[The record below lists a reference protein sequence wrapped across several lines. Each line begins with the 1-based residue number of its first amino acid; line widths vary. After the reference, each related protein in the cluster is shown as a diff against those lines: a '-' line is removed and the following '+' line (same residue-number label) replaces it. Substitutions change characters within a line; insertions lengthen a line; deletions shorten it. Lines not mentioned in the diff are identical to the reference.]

1 MVQESWQP
9 ALAEVEKKNKK
20 KAETRRKYVSLEEFE
35 VVFCSSNIPVMEGG
49 LAFHFLVSVG
59 D

>member
-1 MVQESWQP
+1 MVKEWSWQP
-9 ALAEVEKKNKK
+9 ALAEVTKK
-20 KAETRRKYVSLEEFE
+20 KAETGRKNGSLEEFE

>member
-1 MVQESWQP
+1 MVQEWSWQP
-9 ALAEVEKKNKK
+9 VLAEVK
-20 KAETRRKYVSLEEFE
+20 KAETGRKNGSLEEFE